1 MPLREG
7 MPLRVW
13 LAVARLFMPVF
24 RLKMRKNCE
33 KPFGSLILNVTL
45 KKNKGLSPMQIK
57 WYTWIVCFLALF
69 SVAASIPPPAAATE
83 PYRPPPFAEGFFGKG
98 PVEDLIDIHVAR
110 DKLVAVKQGGTVS
123 EKNLQLKEK
132 VRWQGSRGYIGAVLT
147 SERLLAVSANLSGWV
162 ELDLQLAEGESGR
175 LPEILLS
182 DRLLLMTTKKRLIGF
197 DGGTRSWAVI
207 DIPLHEQVVERAID
221 AYVAVVVTTGRVYGL
236 ARGAGSFIEEP
247 FKRNESVLSLD
258 TSAYNASIRTTRR
271 LLIFKSSGAYWREM
285 DLN

>member
-1 MPLREG
+1 
-7 MPLRVW
+7 
-13 LAVARLFMPVF
+13 
-24 RLKMRKNCE
+24 
-33 KPFGSLILNVTL
+33 
-45 KKNKGLSPMQIK
+45 MQLQ
-57 WYTWIVCFLALF
+57 WYTWIVFFLAFF
-69 SVAASIPPPAAATE
+69 SAAPSVSPPADAAE
-83 PYRPPPFAEGFFGKG
+83 PHRTRHFGERFFGKG
-98 PVEDLIDIHVAR
+98 PVEDLIDIHVAK

-123 EKNLQLKEK
+123 EKTLQLKEK

-147 SERLLAVSANLSGWV
+147 SERLLAVSANLSGWA

-182 DRLLLMTTKKRLIGF
+182 DRLLLMTTRKRLIGF
-197 DGGTRSWAVI
+197 DGGTRSWAVL

-247 FKRNESVLSLD
+247 FKRNENVLSVD

-271 LLIFKSSGAYWREM
+271 LLIFKSSGAFWREM
-285 DLN
+285 DLD